1 MLLATHFL
9 FIGKQYDMKTF
20 KTLLFSIIFLL
31 MGCGTVKETTSQE
44 WTEIGLD
51 GYMVKT
57 FDRELTPIQ
66 LDSLCVADTL
76 SRNLNE
82 WIRMPFYNVET
93 QKQVIQYLYIKAS
106 DNETLYTVQEMSN
119 NVYYVTRRTIKED
132 NVE

>member
-44 WTEIGLD
+44 WAEIGLD

-119 NVYYVTRRTIKED
+119 NIYYVTRRTIKED